1 MRTGK
6 ITRHLTLLLSLCLTA
21 LLVLVVGV
29 QLLIVSRS
37 YTTSEYTKNRE
48 SALEALAANWE
59 EIYQKWIFEA
69 DREVLTRAMNR
80 YAGQNSA
87 CCLLLEE
94 DGSVFTQSDNAAQM
108 PESYLSSIRSQVNNS
123 STYRG
128 SPAAFRIR
136 GKLGL
141 YTRYVA
147 VVRKIYGFD
156 AWNGQFL
163 ESGRTVYFV
172 AVTKEVFTLS
182 NYRLW
187 FRWGCVLL
195 LLLAAVSFAFSF
207 GISRFITKP
216 ILQLHQAAR
225 KMAQLDFSQ
234 KCAYHASN
242 ELGDLSDSLNFLSDK
257 LSCTIEQLEQAN
269 QVLQRDLDIQKE
281 TDRMRRS
288 FIAAAS
294 HEFKTPLT
302 LLRGY
307 LEMLQE
313 GRLGASQ
320 VQQAEKVMMQEID
333 RLDAMVLELLDL
345 SRYESENWT
354 PNIVAFDLCGLAEKL
369 LETNQPL
376 LSARKLSCRFQPESP
391 IMTVLGDSD
400 GIEKVLSNYLS
411 NAIKYAPEGSELT
424 LTIVWESL
432 ENGSKNVIL
441 SLFNP
446 GNPIAPDDLA
456 HLWEPFYRVDK
467 SRARQT
473 GGNGLGLAI
482 CKDILDR
489 HGSRCGVRNDPGGV
503 TFFFTLQTASIS

>member
-21 LLVLVVGV
+21 LLVLVAGV

-48 SALEALAANWE
+48 AALEALAGSWE

-69 DREVLTRAMNR
+69 DQEVLTKAMNR

-94 DGSVFTQSDNAAQM
+94 DGSIFTQSDNAAQM
-108 PESYLSSIRSQVNNS
+108 PERYLDSIRVQIQNP

-128 SPAAFRIR
+128 SPTAFRIR
-136 GKLGL
+136 GNLGF

-172 AVTKEVFTLS
+172 AVTKEVFTRA

-187 FRWGCVLL
+187 FQWGCGML

-207 GISRFITKP
+207 GISRSITKP
-216 ILQLHQAAR
+216 ILQLHQAAL

-234 KCAYHASN
+234 KSAYHASN

-257 LSCTIEQLEQAN
+257 LNETIGQLEQAN
-269 QVLQRDLDIQKE
+269 RALQRDLDIQKE
-281 TDRMRRS
+281 TDRMRRG

-307 LEMLQE
+307 LEMLQD

-320 VQQAEKVMMQEID
+320 VRQAEGVMMQEID
-333 RLDAMVLELLDL
+333 RLDAMVLELLDI

-354 PNIVAFDLCGLAEKL
+354 PNIVPFDLCGLAEKL

-411 NAIKYAPEGSELT
+411 NAIKYAPEGSGLV
-424 LTIVWESL
+424 LTIAWESQ
-432 ENGSKNVIL
+432 EHRNKNAIL

-489 HGSRCGVRNDPGGV
+489 HGSRYGVRNDQGGV